1 MMTEKERKE
10 QERIR
15 VKGLFVSSQ
24 IGCSSCSRREE
35 DEGGGEE
42 DEGRSFDCHLIVI

>member
-24 IGCSSCSRREE
+24 IECSSCSRREE
-35 DEGGGEE
+35 DQGGGEE
-42 DEGRSFDCHLIVI
+42 EEGMLSW